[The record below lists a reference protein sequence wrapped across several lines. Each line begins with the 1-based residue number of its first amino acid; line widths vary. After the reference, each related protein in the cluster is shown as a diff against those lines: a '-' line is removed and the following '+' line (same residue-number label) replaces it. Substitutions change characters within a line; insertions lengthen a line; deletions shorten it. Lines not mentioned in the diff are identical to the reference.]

1 MLSKSTLPRSCS
13 FHFLKLS
20 SSYIRTH
27 EAHQQNLYAAK
38 RCKMLSKTNLILF
51 NLLFKSVLRTQ
62 LDVLLPVVVILFVSF
77 THSHISAGPLF
88 FLKICWFCC
97 SHGNITI
104 LTFVPLLINHVI
116 GTWQSSNSQRH
127 QQFINSLNAPPK
139 LTKISLLKKENEN
152 TKNKT
157 DPANEKCYQF
167 SAPLS
172 FMLMNEQ
179 KRKKKK
185 YLYQWNELSTE
196 CQKRQELFFC
206 PNKREQKDR
215 KKKKKKKL
223 KKKGTECFEFEFSLV
238 AFLWWVVEVL
248 NRS

>member
-27 EAHQQNLYAAK
+27 KSHQQNLCVAK
-38 RCKMLSKTNLILF
+38 RCKTLSKTNLILF
-51 NLLFKSVLRTQ
+51 NLLFESVLRTQ

-104 LTFVPLLINHVI
+104 LTFLPLLINHVI
-116 GTWQSSNSQRH
+116 GTWHSSNSQRH

-185 YLYQWNELSTE
+185 IFISMKRIEHWVSKKARFVLLSK
-196 CQKRQELFFC
+196 QKRAKRQE
-206 PNKREQKDR
+206 KEKEKKI
-215 KKKKKKKL
+215 KKKRNRVFWIWIFV
-223 KKKGTECFEFEFSLV
+223 GSFF
-238 AFLWWVVEVL
+238 VVGRWSVE
-248 NRS
+248 

>member
-27 EAHQQNLYAAK
+27 EAHQQNLYVAK

-51 NLLFKSVLRTQ
+51 NLLFESVLRTQ

-104 LTFVPLLINHVI
+104 LTFLPLLINHVI
-116 GTWQSSNSQRH
+116 GTWHSSNSQRH

-185 YLYQWNELSTE
+185 IFISM
-196 CQKRQELFFC
+196 KRIEHWVSKKGKNCSFVQTKESKKTG
-206 PNKREQKDR
+206 KRKR
-215 KKKKKKKL
+215 KRKL
-223 KKKGTECFEFEFSLV
+223 KKKRNRVFWIWIFVGSFF
-238 AFLWWVVEVL
+238 VVGRWSVE
-248 NRS
+248 

>member
-27 EAHQQNLYAAK
+27 KSHQQNLCVAK
-38 RCKMLSKTNLILF
+38 RCKTLSKTNLILF

-127 QQFINSLNAPPK
+127 QQFINSLNAPQNSPK
-139 LTKISLLKKENEN
+139 FLYWKKKMKTQKTKQTQQ
-152 TKNKT
+152 TKNVT
-157 DPANEKCYQF
+157 NLV
-167 SAPLS
+167 PLYP
-172 FMLMNEQ
+172 L
-179 KRKKKK
+179 
-185 YLYQWNELSTE
+185 
-196 CQKRQELFFC
+196 C
-206 PNKREQKDR
+206 
-215 KKKKKKKL
+215 
-223 KKKGTECFEFEFSLV
+223 
-238 AFLWWVVEVL
+238 
-248 NRS
+248 